1 MVLKREIGS
10 GKVIDYDG
18 SFGSIKDNNQNEYLF
33 SKDDILDKKDIKI
46 GGIVTFEKEIQK
58 NIEVPPVKR
67 ARFVRCQKK
76 AKTLN
81 L

>member
-33 SKDDILDKKDIKI
+33 SKKT
-46 GGIVTFEKEIQK
+46 TF
-58 NIEVPPVKR
+58 
-67 ARFVRCQKK
+67 
-76 AKTLN
+76 TLFYQY
-81 L
+81 LSHEYLFFYF

>member
-1 MVLKREIGS
+1 MVLKREIGF

-18 SFGSIKDNNQNEYLF
+18 NFGSIKDNNQNEYLF

-67 ARFVRCQKK
+67 ARFVRCRKKQKY
-76 AKTLN
+76 
-81 L
+81 

>member
-1 MVLKREIGS
+1 MMEALALLKI
-10 GKVIDYDG
+10 I
-18 SFGSIKDNNQNEYLF
+18 NQNEYLF

-67 ARFVRCQKK
+67 ARFVRCRKKQKY
-76 AKTLN
+76 
-81 L
+81 

>member
-67 ARFVRCQKK
+67 ARFVKCRKKQKY
-76 AKTLN
+76 
-81 L
+81 